1 MVEIFSETSIL
12 SYELGAIGMVSS
24 NNLRVVLGVCAQCGP
39 CSYRWQKVAQKPK
52 SKWEEIELRYCR
64 HSIRLDELIILVYLT
79 GKIG

>member
-1 MVEIFSETSIL
+1 MSWGNRYGNS
-12 SYELGAIGMVSS
+12 A
-24 NNLRVVLGVCAQCGP
+24 NKLRVVLGVRAECGP
-39 CSYRWQKVAQKPK
+39 YGYRWQKVAQKPK